1 MTTGPR
7 LYGVNAVVADDM
19 GVIRSALARILKLQ
33 GINVVGS
40 AEDGRAAVELCELH
54 RPEVVFLDISMSD
67 YGGLDALR
75 SIRVLGRP
83 TRVVMLTGEASMKS
97 VNEAL
102 DAGADAYMLKPFTA
116 AQIIATLKKLGFG

>member
-1 MTTGPR
+1 
-7 LYGVNAVVADDM
+7 
-19 GVIRSALARILKLQ
+19 
-33 GINVVGS
+33 
-40 AEDGRAAVELCELH
+40 
-54 RPEVVFLDISMSD
+54 MSD

-75 SIRVLGRP
+75 SIRLLGLP

-102 DAGADAYMLKPFTA
+102 DAGADAYMLKPFTS